1 MNIDKKLLAS
11 IIKILK
17 KYDVEKAVLFG
28 SRARGDNREN
38 SDIDIAFYT
47 DNKEVFHFLKDEM
60 DQIDTILKIDLFDA
74 KNIKKQ
80 PLLDGIKKDGIIIYE
95 NHS

>member
-17 KYDVEKAVLFG
+17 KYDIEKAVLFG

-47 DNKEVFHFLKDEM
+47 DNKEIFHFLKDEM

>member
-17 KYDVEKAVLFG
+17 KYDIEKAVLFG

>member
-47 DNKEVFHFLKDEM
+47 DNKEIFHFLKDEM

>member
-1 MNIDKKLLAS
+1 MNIDKELLAI
-11 IIKILK
+11 IIKVLK

-80 PLLDGIKKDGIIIYE
+80 PLLDGIKKDGITIYE

>member
-80 PLLDGIKKDGIIIYE
+80 PLLDGIKKDGITIYE

>member
-1 MNIDKKLLAS
+1 MNIGMELLAS
-11 IIKILK
+11 IVKVLK
-17 KYDVEKAVLFG
+17 KYDIEKAVLFG

-60 DQIDTILKIDLFDA
+60 DQIDTIIKIDLFDA

-80 PLLDGIKKDGIIIYE
+80 PLLDGIEKDGIVIYE

>member
-1 MNIDKKLLAS
+1 MNIDKELLAS

-80 PLLDGIKKDGIIIYE
+80 PLLDGIKKDGITIYE

>member
-1 MNIDKKLLAS
+1 MNIDNELLAS

-47 DNKEVFHFLKDEM
+47 DSKEVFHFLKDEM

-95 NHS
+95 NYS

>member
-74 KNIKKQ
+74 KNIKNQ